1 MLDNSAPAAG
11 SMQPQ
16 MDGTIDS
23 AVASMPDFDE
33 LVPFEQARDGQVPQ
47 RRDQAGRYAAEAA
60 AAAAAAAK
68 GQAPDPRIAE
78 EERAA
83 AAEAK
88 KAEEAAASTP
98 AEEFFELPPDEDG
111 GEPRRI
117 PATEVFE
124 GYQKAQELQAE
135 LEEVRRTAPPPQEFD
150 RQIYETVQVRGR
162 LMQELQAYAQLLQ
175 PQQPNPEMIR
185 TDPDGYYQQ
194 IQIAQQMS
202 QQLNAVRQQF
212 GQLQADQSREQEA
225 LTQARFA
232 RERGKLNDIWPEVLS
247 NPQRAAS
254 VRDAAARHYGID
266 NQTFAT
272 TIDARFYA
280 VLKDALAYRDGIKAQ
295 QTAVKVVRSK
305 PKLVRATARSGET
318 GKQMA
323 VNTAMQRVARSGSL
337 EDAADVIGGLLG

>member
-1 MLDNSAPAAG
+1 MLENSAPAAG

-16 MDGTIDS
+16 MDGSIDS
-23 AVASMPDFDE
+23 AVSAMPDFDD
-33 LVPFEQARDGQVPQ
+33 LVPFEQARDGQQPQ
-47 RRDQAGRYAAEAA
+47 RRDPAGRYAAEQAA
-60 AAAAAAAK
+60 AAAQKARE
-68 GQAPDPRIAE
+68 PDPKMVE
-78 EERAA
+78 DERA

-88 KAEEAAASTP
+88 KAEEAAASSP
-98 AEEFFELPPDEDG
+98 AEEFFELPPDEEG
-111 GEPRRI
+111 GEPKRI

-124 GYQKAQELQAE
+124 GYQKAQELAAE

-194 IQIAQQMS
+194 IQIAQQMG
-202 QQLNAVRQQF
+202 QQLQAVRAQF

-225 LTQARFA
+225 LSQARFA
-232 RERGKLNDIWPEVLS
+232 RERGKLHDVWPEVLS
-247 NPQRAAS
+247 NPQKAS
-254 VRDAAARHYGID
+254 QVRDAAQRLYGID

-295 QTAVKVVRSK
+295 QTAVKVVRAK
-305 PKLVRATARSGET
+305 PKLVRASARSGET

-323 VNTAMQRVARSGSL
+323 VNSAMQRVARSGSL